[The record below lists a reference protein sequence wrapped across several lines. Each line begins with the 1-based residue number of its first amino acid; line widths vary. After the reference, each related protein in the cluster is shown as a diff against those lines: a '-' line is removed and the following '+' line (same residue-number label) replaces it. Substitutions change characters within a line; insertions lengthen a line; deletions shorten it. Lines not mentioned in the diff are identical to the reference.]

1 MAKIIEEVVVL
12 KVSKLVRGNDKSA
25 PILPEDFVASLEAVA
40 SEVLGDAGAMIEVMT
55 LDQFGSEAD
64 EG

>member
-1 MAKIIEEVVVL
+1 MAKIVEEVVVL
-12 KVSKLVRGNDKSA
+12 KVSKLVRGTDKSA

-40 SEVLGDAGAMIEVMT
+40 TEVLGDAGAMVEVMT
-55 LDQFGSEAD
+55 LDQFGADSD

>member
-25 PILPEDFVASLEAVA
+25 PILPEDFVANLEAVA
-40 SEVLGDAGAMIEVMT
+40 SEVLADAGAMVEVMT
-55 LDQFGSEAD
+55 LDQFGSEAE